1 MFIYIVAAQQGP
13 GTVIA
18 HPGQTVELLCNIT
31 PSESELIGWI
41 INQEAHAL
49 NSIQNG
55 IEPGYTANLGSN
67 NLIVQN
73 IMMNDDRND
82 TEYQC
87 AIVIVGEKEGDTPA
101 KTEVIRRSEP
111 TILYVAGEY

>member
-1 MFIYIVAAQQGP
+1 M
-13 GTVIA
+13 
-18 HPGQTVELLCNIT
+18 CNIT
-31 PSESELIGWI
+31 PSGRELIGWI

-55 IEPGYTANLGSN
+55 IEPGYTANLGIN

-87 AIVIVGEKEGDTPA
+87 AIVTVAEKEGNVPA
-101 KTEVIRRSEP
+101 STEAIRRSEP